1 MTRDY
6 PNSPPGLRGLIRLL
20 SPRRD
25 PGNRSNTSRASEPTP
40 APEPAAADFDSHDEG
55 RADAGG
61 RKDQRRPFTAHS
73 SAEQITGGKWAE
85 LFDGHETLSDV
96 WHAAA
101 HSDPLLWMLRMSD
114 YRDEAALRLFALW
127 AAKEVVCFV
136 PGAERPARM
145 LFMAARAYA
154 AGLSSR
160 EAFDVAYQVYCE
172 EMRRAAPEQD
182 DWKEFQQG
190 VSAARSAIHS
200 VVIDDPWGAAFDA
213 SATAEST
220 FRFDF
225 SGFVEALEGAGMT
238 VDDKLRLSRQACE
251 TASGTFGERAAHAL
265 RAIVGDPF
273 LLLDE
278 RKGRRHLE
286 LLRQGIRLRPLITW

>member
-1 MTRDY
+1 MRDY
-6 PNSPPGLRGLIRLL
+6 PDSAPGLRGLIRLL
-20 SPRRD
+20 SPRGGSSYR
-25 PGNRSNTSRASEPTP
+25 RKAARASEPAPDPERP
-40 APEPAAADFDSHDEG
+40 APGADPHDEG
-55 RADAGG
+55 RADAGRG
-61 RKDQRRPFTAHS
+61 KDERRPFTAHTC
-73 SAEQITGGKWAE
+73 AEQITGGKWAE
-85 LFDGHETLSDV
+85 LFDSHATLSDV

-160 EAFDVAYQVYCE
+160 EAFDIAYQVYCE
-172 EMRRAAPEQD
+172 EMRRAAPERD

-200 VVIDDPWGAAFDA
+200 VVVDDPWGAAFDA
-213 SATAEST
+213 TATAEST

-225 SGFVEALEGAGMT
+225 SGFIEALEGAGMT